1 MGKAINNS
9 AAKKILFPLIILF
22 FLVTI
27 SAQELPNFQDK
38 YANDFAHLFTDNE
51 VQQLRTLLYEVEQN
65 TTAEVVVVTINTT
78 SPLAPSQYRTELFNY
93 WKIGKEDKDNGLLIL
108 YALSE
113 NRIEVET
120 GYGLEG
126 ILPDSKLGRML
137 DEFYVPYRDQGNV
150 TLGIILFTQEVS
162 KVIEQNKDEV
172 ISGQEGGNLDSSDSW
187 VIYFVIFVII
197 ILTLFAVLGKL
208 RSKQAKKKPE
218 KKERSIFAKIVNI
231 AFWITLVLFVVIGFN
246 IFLIILLIILF
257 ILKAFLFPVSG
268 AAGPHHW
275 NRGFGS
281 GSSFSSGGGGFGG
294 GGFGG
299 GMSGGGGVGR

>member
-38 YANDFAHLFTDNE
+38 YANDCAHLFTDNE

-78 SPLAPSQYRTELFNY
+78 SPLSPAQYRTELFNY

-108 YALSE
+108 YALNE

-137 DEFYVPYRDQGNV
+137 DDYYVPYRDNGNV
-150 TLGIILFTQEVS
+150 SQGIILFTQEVA
-162 KVIEQNKDEV
+162 KVIQANSHEV
-172 ISGQEGGNLDSSDSW
+172 YSVPIIKNSFYDWLP
-187 VIYFVIFVII
+187 YLIFIAII
-197 ILTLFAVLGKL
+197 IIMKFLSRKRIKCKKDGLIMKSLGLIGGYYIYKCANGHIHKI
-208 RSKQAKKKPE
+208 SK
-218 KKERSIFAKIVNI
+218 S
-231 AFWITLVLFVVIGFN
+231 
-246 IFLIILLIILF
+246 
-257 ILKAFLFPVSG
+257 
-268 AAGPHHW
+268 
-275 NRGFGS
+275 
-281 GSSFSSGGGGFGG
+281 
-294 GGFGG
+294 
-299 GMSGGGGVGR
+299 